1 MDKLSDAYYISQVV
15 LFDSHKAFE
24 KLVVKYQPDLRRLL
38 LRLTFGNKA
47 LSEDLAQETFIK
59 SYKYLHSYKAS
70 ARFSTWLYRI
80 AYRVFLDYQKQA
92 NEKYHQELET
102 ESIDLGYEPVD
113 HLENSMD
120 IEYLLRI
127 LNNEERWAI
136 SLSYL
141 KDMSHGKI
149 AEIMD
154 CPVGTVKSYILRG
167 KEKLRKHLTL
177 IENGR

>member
-1 MDKLSDAYYISQVV
+1 MDKLSDAYYIYKEV

-24 KLVVKYQPDLRRLL
+24 KLVIKYQPELRRLL
-38 LRLTFGNKA
+38 LRLTINNKP

-59 SYKYLHSYKAS
+59 AYRYMSSYKAS

-80 AYRVFLDYQKQA
+80 AYNVFLDYQKQKKEQYLESE
-92 NEKYHQELET
+92 NEHAFYSHNPAYGIEDK
-102 ESIDLGYEPVD
+102 
-113 HLENSMD
+113 MD
-120 IEYLLRI
+120 IEYLLKL
-127 LNNEERWAI
+127 LNNEERWAL

-141 KDMSHGKI
+141 EEMSHGKI

-154 CPVGTVKSYILRG
+154 CPMGTVKSYILRG

-177 IENGR
+177 IENGK